1 MTNDRLE
8 ITARQI
14 QKGDFIVCC
23 DRWPNGREVLGVYR
37 DCGTEIMFKTCGDDE
52 YHHETLDSKKTKFA
66 ISRTFSDRFKDLTFK
81 R

>member
-14 QKGDFIVCC
+14 QKGDFIVSC
-23 DRWPNGREVLGVYR
+23 DRWPNGRTIIGVWN
-37 DCGTEIMFKTCGDDE
+37 DCGIEIMFNTCGTEE
-52 YHHETLDSKKTKFA
+52 YFSERLDSKKTKVA
-66 ISRTFSDRFKDLTFK
+66 ISKTFSDRFN